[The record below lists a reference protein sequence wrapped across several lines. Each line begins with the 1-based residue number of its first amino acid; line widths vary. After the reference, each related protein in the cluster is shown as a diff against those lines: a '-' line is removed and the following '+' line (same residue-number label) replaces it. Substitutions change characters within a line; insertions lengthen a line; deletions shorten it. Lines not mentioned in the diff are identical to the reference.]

1 MARLAGNT
9 CSTPTATAGSPNPM
23 PISERSAEAIISDE
37 QAAWW
42 NKHCGVVL
50 VMHGRYFLVSD
61 VSMKRRELYEVRDD
75 LSGRIIAIQY
85 SGDCD
90 VGVTIRELFE
100 AEAEPY
106 TKVYMTGKELGN
118 GNISA
123 FLR

>member
-1 MARLAGNT
+1 
-9 CSTPTATAGSPNPM
+9 M
-23 PISERSAEAIISDE
+23 PISERSAEAVISDE
-37 QAAWW
+37 QANWW
-42 NKHCGVVL
+42 GKHCGVVL

-75 LSGRIIAIQY
+75 FSGRILSIQY

-106 TKVYMTGKELGN
+106 TKVFMTARELGN

-123 FLR
+123 FLQ